1 MATVG
6 GRAFFHI
13 GVHSEEYRMV
23 VRILKADDV
32 DVGAEWNLLYKI
44 QLDGTD
50 SAILE
55 FLLRKAV
62 DNPVHVA
69 AVVHV
74 VVDVKVAVTGFYTWS
89 ISGRALF
96 SS

>member
-6 GRAFFHI
+6 GRALFHV
-13 GVHSEEYRMV
+13 GVHPEEYGVV
-23 VRILKADDV
+23 VRVLESDDV
-32 DVGAEWNLLYKI
+32 DVGTERYLLYKV

-50 SAILE
+50 SAFLE

-74 VVDVKVAVTGFYTWS
+74 VVDVKVAVAGFS
-89 ISGRALF
+89 V
-96 SS
+96 